1 MPYSAIEV
9 SSRVYYWPLILSDQC
24 AATKRRCTIT
34 FARNRSRK
42 HKASEVAVIADSSAQ
57 NQLLL
62 LAILIEILLEFA
74 CPVRNE
80 SVGIGTQL

>member
-1 MPYSAIEV
+1 MHNYLAH
-9 SSRVYYWPLILSDQC
+9 
-24 AATKRRCTIT
+24 
-34 FARNRSRK
+34 NRSRK
-42 HKASEVAVIADSSAQ
+42 HKAGEVAVIADSRAR

-62 LAILIEILLEFA
+62 LVILIEILLEFA